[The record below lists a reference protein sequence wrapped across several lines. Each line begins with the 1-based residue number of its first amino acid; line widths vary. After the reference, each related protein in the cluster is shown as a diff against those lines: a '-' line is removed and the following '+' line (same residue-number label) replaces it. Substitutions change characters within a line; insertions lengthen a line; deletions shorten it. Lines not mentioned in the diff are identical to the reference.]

1 MLEDANT
8 PDRSSTSDKGDLE
21 TSEVMRTM
29 IVLWI
34 DRWMKELLQS
44 KTEIYT

>member
-1 MLEDANT
+1 MLKDADT
-8 PDRSSTSDKGDLE
+8 PDKSSTSDKGDLE

-34 DRWMKELLQS
+34 NRQMEKKIILVEN
-44 KTEIYT
+44 